1 MNQPKPTWYG
11 SFAIASSY
19 FRTSSFAEERAA
31 AVAGPTSTDGPPP
44 PPPPPPPVPVP
55 VVLETVAV
63 VFAVV
68 ALIEEGVAEA
78 ETKLNEDAASRA
90 AVEANRM
97 LSMFVA
103 DFLLLLLL
111 AEADAVHAGFTII
124 NADGGR

>member
-31 AVAGPTSTDGPPP
+31 AVAGPTSTDGPP

-90 AVEANRM
+90 AVDASRM

-103 DFLLLLLL
+103 EFLVLLLL